1 MNRRVHRTVRPI
13 MTANPA
19 DRYTTIMDTVAQKV
33 VDLGYTVY
41 KRKGAVIRETDTF
54 PCVVI
59 APSDDGEELGIET
72 MGGLTEFL
80 YSIRVYYIQE
90 YARDLVYTDLDDRYK
105 IRKEIYQISQYPSSL
120 SPSRIMI
127 KGIQP
132 FSVNSNP
139 NTVYNVTGFKVSY
152 GFMEQGLV

>member
-1 MNRRVHRTVRPI
+1 

-19 DRYTTIMDTVAQKV
+19 DRYTTIMDTVADKV

-41 KRKGAVIRETDTF
+41 KRKGAVIRETDAF

-59 APSDDGEELGIET
+59 APSEEGEELGIEV
-72 MGGLTEFL
+72 MGGISEFI
-80 YSIRVYYIQE
+80 YTVRVYFIQE
-90 YARDLVYTDLDDRYK
+90 YARDVAYTDLDDRYK
-105 IRKEIYQISQYPSSL
+105 IRKEIYQISQYPSSI
-120 SPSRIMI
+120 SPSRINI

-132 FSVNSNP
+132 FSINGNP

>member
-19 DRYTTIMDTVAQKV
+19 DRYTTIMDTVADKV

-41 KRKGAVIRETDTF
+41 KRKGAVIRETDAF

-59 APSDDGEELGIET
+59 APSEEGEELGIET
-72 MGGLTEFL
+72 MGGISEFI
-80 YSIRVYYIQE
+80 YTVRVYFIQE
-90 YARDLVYTDLDDRYK
+90 YARDVAYTDLDDRYK
-105 IRKEIYQISQYPSSL
+105 IRKEIYQISQYPSSI
-120 SPSRIMI
+120 SPSRINI

-132 FSVNSNP
+132 FSINGNP